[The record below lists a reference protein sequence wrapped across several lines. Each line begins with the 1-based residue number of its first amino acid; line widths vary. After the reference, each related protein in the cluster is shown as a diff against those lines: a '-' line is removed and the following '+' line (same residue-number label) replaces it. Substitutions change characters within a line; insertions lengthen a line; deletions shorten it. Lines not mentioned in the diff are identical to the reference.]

1 MVSGKGLRKNLG
13 RTISRYLTEV
23 IVIFIG
29 ITISFL
35 FEQWREARNNR
46 AKEREFVESLIT
58 DLRAKKNELATD
70 FGGFKRN
77 IRIADSCFSF
87 AYQDKELPNSLLRS
101 LHRIQYSF
109 WGFRSGSPTY
119 NSSSAT
125 GLWQQL
131 PDSLRRQ
138 IFTLY
143 EVKFHEMEG
152 SSKLATDFYLKS
164 VEYMLEN
171 KLGTSIGVR
180 LQDGTII
187 KPPNFDELRKGFSS
201 RSFLESLKHKTDL
214 MKFLVSASTDTIDS
228 IDKTIGSLQSYLD
241 KTR

>member
-1 MVSGKGLRKNLG
+1 MVSKNSPRKNLG
-13 RTISRYLTEV
+13 RIIGRYLTEV

-35 FEQWREARNNR
+35 FEQWREAKNNR
-46 AKEREFVESLIT
+46 DKEREFVESLIT
-58 DLRAKKNELATD
+58 DLRAKKNELTTD
-70 FGGFKRN
+70 LKGLKRN
-77 IRIADSCFSF
+77 IQIADSCFKF
-87 AYQDKELPNSLLRS
+87 TYGGKELPNSVLKS
-101 LHRIQYSF
+101 LHGIQYSF

-138 IFTLY
+138 IFSLY
-143 EVKFHEMEG
+143 EVGFHEVEAA
-152 SSKLATDFYLKS
+152 SKLATDFYLKS

-171 KLGTSIGVR
+171 KLGTSIGVK
-180 LQDGTII
+180 LQDGTVV
-187 KPPNFDELRKGFSS
+187 KPLNFDELRKGFSN

-214 MKFLVSASTDTIDS
+214 MKFLVAINTETTNS
-228 IDKTIGSLQSYLD
+228 IDKTIGSLESYLD
-241 KTR
+241 KTK